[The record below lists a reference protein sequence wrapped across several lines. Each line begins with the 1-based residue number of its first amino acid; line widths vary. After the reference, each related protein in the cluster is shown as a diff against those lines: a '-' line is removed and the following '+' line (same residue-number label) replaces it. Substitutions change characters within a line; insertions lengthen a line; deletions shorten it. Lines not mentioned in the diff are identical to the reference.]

1 MIGGD
6 ETHLGQ
12 IYTSGTARLLQDVHI
27 STGIGNVNIGRIAM
41 GNQEADPYFGRKAC
55 VAFCFGALYWIHF
68 TPLSMSCRLWVMITF
83 ATLGYNCIRSIPI
96 PENLEEE

>member
-41 GNQEADPYFGRKAC
+41 GNQEADPYFGRKVC
-55 VAFCFGALYWIHF
+55 SFLLRG
-68 TPLSMSCRLWVMITF
+68 
-83 ATLGYNCIRSIPI
+83 TLLDSFHSIKHV
-96 PENLEEE
+96 